1 MNIPPK
7 KKAPLLMIADTPDP
21 RLAAYAEQLSPMA
34 RVEHVDLA
42 AAAPDN
48 ALQTVVDGVTYA
60 IPLEGLVDKD
70 AERAR
75 LTKEIEKL
83 QAEIEKVDKKLSN
96 PNFADKAPPAVV
108 QQQHDRKAGFTDE
121 VAKLQT
127 ALGNLG

>member
-1 MNIPPK
+1 M
-7 KKAPLLMIADTPDP
+7 
-21 RLAAYAEQLSPMA
+21 
-34 RVEHVDLA
+34 
-42 AAAPDN
+42 
-48 ALQTVVDGVTYA
+48 TYA